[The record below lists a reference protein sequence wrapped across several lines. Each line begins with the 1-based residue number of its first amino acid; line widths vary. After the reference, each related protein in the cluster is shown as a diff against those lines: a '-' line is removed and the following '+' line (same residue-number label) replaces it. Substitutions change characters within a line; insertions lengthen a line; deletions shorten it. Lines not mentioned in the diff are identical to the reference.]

1 MRLSHARKNLPL
13 EVRRTRYGYRV
24 GVPVVPVVPLGRA
37 PGYLTAISCAP
48 PLSHDGTRLQVS
60 SAWATACFMPAYH
73 QAHLRWGV
81 NDSAITA
88 ELVHELVPN
97 ARLHTAASGA
107 EHQLRQRIALAVA
120 VLQNQAGIPTAY
132 PPAAPTPR
140 PRVRSLR
147 PAWLRAL
154 LTGWT

>member
-1 MRLSHARKNLPL
+1 MRLSHARAHAPL

-24 GVPVVPVVPLGRA
+24 GLPAVPVMPVGRL
-37 PGYLTAISCAP
+37 PRYLDARSCTP
-48 PLSHDGTRLQVS
+48 PLSDDGTRLQVS
-60 SAWATACFMPAYH
+60 AAWATACFLPAYH
-73 QAHLRWGV
+73 QAHLRWGA
-81 NDSAITA
+81 NEHAITA
-88 ELVHELVPN
+88 ELVHELVPS
-97 ARLHTAASGA
+97 ARLHSAKSGA
-107 EHQLRQRIALAVA
+107 EHQLRHRIALAVA
-120 VLQNQAGIPTAY
+120 VLQNQAGIPTPY